1 MPTGPLRLIM
11 LDAWQRAREAAA
23 THGGTARQ
31 YMPECLKQAWALKL
45 ADRTTQRIMKQERQS
60 RQYWKDMKAQAA
72 RMAAMPRVTPA
83 YIASG
88 YGRGGDRHIIST
100 FGR

>member
-11 LDAWQRAREAAA
+11 LDAWAMARKAAA

-31 YMPECLKQAWALKL
+31 YLSECLKLSWAAKL
-45 ADRTTQRIMKQERQS
+45 ADRITQRIMKQERQS
-60 RQYWKDMKAQAA
+60 RRYWKDMQAQAA
-72 RMAAMPRVTPA
+72 RMAIMPRVTPA

-88 YGRGGDRHIIST
+88 YGLGGERQIIST